1 MAGLDIGIVL
11 DKSLSVKKGNLQSAI
26 RLLRDV
32 VNNSNPSPEADHF
45 GLITFN
51 SIATLEFDFKDA
63 NYYQKSALLARIDAE
78 PVELKKWTRIDLA
91 LEKANSTLFSSEGG
105 NRPDMPNLMVVL
117 TDGKFTNKTEE
128 EFTAFVNMVSGEFQV
143 SPSLRG
149 LKTWKWQTF
158 SFFIDLFVCLF
169 IYLLFTLHIQG

>member
-1 MAGLDIGIVL
+1 MSSAQSCEAGLDVGIVL
-11 DKSLSVKKGNLQSAI
+11 DKSLSVKKGNLQNAI

-32 VNNSNPSPEADHF
+32 VSKSNPSPEADHF

-63 NYYQKSALLARIDAE
+63 NFHNKTALLARIDAE

-91 LEKANSTLFSSEGG
+91 LEKAKNMFSIEGG
-105 NRPDMPNLMVVL
+105 DRPDMRNLMVVL

-128 EFTAFVNMVSGEFQV
+128 EFTAFVNMVSGDFQV
-143 SPSLRG
+143 SP
-149 LKTWKWQTF
+149 
-158 SFFIDLFVCLF
+158 
-169 IYLLFTLHIQG
+169 TLQEL